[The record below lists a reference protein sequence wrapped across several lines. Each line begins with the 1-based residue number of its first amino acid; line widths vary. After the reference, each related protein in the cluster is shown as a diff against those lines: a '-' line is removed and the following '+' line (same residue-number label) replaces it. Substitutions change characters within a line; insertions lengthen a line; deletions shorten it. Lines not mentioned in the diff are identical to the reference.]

1 MATYVRIRWLRTRT
15 LRSTTSECTCPS
27 PLVVPEGR
35 IVCARACVR
44 TRGVR
49 VANGDARARMGER
62 TTRVRMYVRTYV
74 RTYTRGECAGES
86 THARKIRTYVRTCV
100 RWSTYVRAYV
110 RAKEGTHATKIRW
123 STYVR
128 TDVASGAT
136 ESCGSH
142 GRERHYV
149 RTYVRT
155 YLRTY
160 VRKGGRLYFLEPPLS
175 SYRIGKSRDVHTYV
189 RWVCTK

>member
-62 TTRVRMYVRTYV
+62 TTRVRIYVRTYVYTWGVRGREHARKKDTYVRTYV
-74 RTYTRGECAGES
+74 RTLE
-86 THARKIRTYVRTCV
+86 YVRTCV
-100 RWSTYVRAYV
+100 RTRQ
-110 RAKEGTHATKIRW
+110 GGHARNKDTLE
-123 STYVR
+123 YVR
-128 TDVASGAT
+128 T
-136 ESCGSH
+136 H
-142 GRERHYV
+142 GRSERGNRELRV
-149 RTYVRT
+149 ARQRKALRTYVRT
-155 YLRTY
+155 YVLTY
-160 VRKGGRLYFLEPPLS
+160 VR
-175 SYRIGKSRDVHTYV
+175 T
-189 RWVCTK
+189 